1 MVEGRIRYRYE
12 KLSSNMNIEKV
23 ASPGRRHWVK
33 KMNGRLKGL
42 RLSRSRR
49 LTLKV
54 FSVVVLSSRIGR
66 IYTKVVNRMKIEGGC
81 PAIIFSTPVLS
92 HPSVKC
98 GKKVSNIDRNSSD
111 IISFGVMRFP
121 SLSEETSL
129 NMFRMLEYQKGFQCI
144 IYQRDWDVTVPYLC

>member
-1 MVEGRIRYRYE
+1 
-12 KLSSNMNIEKV
+12 MNIEKV

-81 PAIIFSTPVLS
+81 PAIIFSTQWGLPVLS

-98 GKKVSNIDRNSSD
+98 GKKVSNIDRKL
-111 IISFGVMRFP
+111 G
-121 SLSEETSL
+121 T
-129 NMFRMLEYQKGFQCI
+129 
-144 IYQRDWDVTVPYLC
+144 